1 MASVGRLLKRD
12 PSLTPLFAAVGCGVC
27 GALAFGAHY
36 LRHSSDVVIK
46 KKENP
51 EPWNKVQQGQNTK
64 LMTRNPDFWASRQST
79 TDPRA
84 VFASPI
90 ENTNSASPSP
100 GGAAAAKASAVKKAK
115 ENTLAMFK
123 KEGQQDSGEWKER
136 SVEH

>member
-84 VFASPI
+84 VFSTHDPTEDAMP
-90 ENTNSASPSP
+90 NPS
-100 GGAAAAKASAVKKAK
+100 AAAMAARDRAVKKAK
-115 ENTLAMFK
+115 AETMAFFDKRGMV
-123 KEGQQDSGEWKER
+123 ESGQEKR
-136 SVEH
+136 A